1 MASVQQRLPPGV
13 YQIRI
18 RGYSKEMDYMVVN
31 DEGMLDVSIFK
42 NSASPGQFRLEYV
55 DGSGAIR
62 LATLDGKYLCP
73 DIRSGNCDPN
83 PNESHEALKF
93 KSINND
99 ESAIQKEYE
108 EIPVEFEISTWTS
121 DGVVTLREV
130 RHNNTFMN
138 VYCFSIDLHR
148 HLPDL
153 VCLTMDEICQE
164 SESSI
169 LGRHGLK
176 FEPVP

>member
-13 YQIRI
+13 YQIGIWYYRDMC
-18 RGYSKEMDYMVVN
+18 YLVVN
-31 DEGMLDVSIFK
+31 DEGMLEISTSKD
-42 NSASPGQFRLEYV
+42 SAPPGQFRLEYV

-73 DIRSGNCDPN
+73 DIVTDNRDVYPD
-83 PNESHEALKF
+83 ESHRALKF
-93 KSINND
+93 KPINKD
-99 ESAIQKEYE
+99 ESAIPKKYK

-121 DGVVTLREV
+121 DGVLTLREV

-138 VYCFSIDLHR
+138 VYCFSIDLHP
-148 HLPDL
+148 LPLNL

-169 LGRHGLK
+169 SGRAPGLK